1 MFPELHFNMSS
12 LKSKKEKKRRLVAIN
27 KIKKIKEGKV
37 RSNLDIYTSL
47 DLIFLGADAPRTP
60 ISTFRT

>member
-1 MFPELHFNMSS
+1 MFPELHFNMSI
-12 LKSKKEKKRRLVAIN
+12 LKSKKETKRRLVAIN

-37 RSNLDIYTSL
+37 GTNLDIYIPL

>member
-12 LKSKKEKKRRLVAIN
+12 LKRKKERKRRLVAIN